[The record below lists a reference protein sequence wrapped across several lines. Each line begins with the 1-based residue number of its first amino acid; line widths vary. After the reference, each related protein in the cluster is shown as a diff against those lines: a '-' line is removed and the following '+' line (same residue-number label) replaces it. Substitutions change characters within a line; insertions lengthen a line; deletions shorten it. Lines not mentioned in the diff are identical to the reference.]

1 MGSGVDLVSLTIS
14 RISTFYVASRVSFVF
29 AGSFLVAFF
38 FSSMERLGSK
48 DTSNFLVLAERT
60 RIEEGL
66 TSAMT
71 GGSFSLS
78 AGSCLAGSLGC
89 SGLDLRLSRL

>member
-1 MGSGVDLVSLTIS
+1 MGSGVDLVTLIIS

-29 AGSFLVAFF
+29 ASCLAAFF

-48 DTSNFLVLAERT
+48 DTSNLLGLAERT
-60 RIEEGL
+60 RSEEGF

-78 AGSCLAGSLGC
+78 AGSCLARLSGC